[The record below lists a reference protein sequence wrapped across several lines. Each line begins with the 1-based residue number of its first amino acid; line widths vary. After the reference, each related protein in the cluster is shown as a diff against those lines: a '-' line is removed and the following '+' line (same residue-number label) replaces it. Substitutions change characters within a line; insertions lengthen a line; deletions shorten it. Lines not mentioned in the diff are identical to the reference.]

1 MLSPAPLMETP
12 KLPEQRPLNDA
23 PGETGRAPE
32 SVHERLV
39 SRHAELEQRIR
50 RASDLAAALP
60 PQSAREWNAMINK
73 EVLAI
78 NANMMANQE
87 EALRKVEY
95 LIGRTDVLLGFQEV
109 EREKQKR
116 GLARFNVEMKEDV
129 YYIHLPYG
137 ACGSVAAY
145 IQGAP
150 GSYTTFPY
158 QKTTSGWKWPVRVLV
173 GKTVTISVPNR
184 NGCWSQFSVDGRFGA
199 LNLHTLEAVPDAP
212 PPPTDVD
219 ARNAWKQE
227 RSGSPMEE
235 RVAPTETSV
244 GIAAPAPAS
253 APVAAEADAP
263 SPSSI
268 PDAVAVSEPASD
280 SVPVSAPASA
290 EAAPDE
296 RKGAPEVAASDAAP
310 DGSSTD
316 SGKDE
321 ADTSSEKHGAGKKAW
336 RDDFPENDR
345 ARDGTGEEGGG
356 AGDGEGG
363 KTETAERKEGVKKSG
378 FDIHLENI
386 SRNMRDQGVPEAEI
400 SARIQLLRNVRTGE
414 TYFPDGPGKPEI
426 RNPEHWKENEH
437 GSYVPKGSAVEAI
450 RDLWR
455 TKNGIQCNKYSKFA
469 MIKTVIDNADARQ
482 LALLDEVLDGL
493 EIPNELPTGGID
505 MFYESMEPKNG
516 EYFEEGELLPG
527 DQIWFENPYMDR
539 LSSGQRDI
547 LAVLHNDE
555 RIKIGPLP
563 DINKQLA
570 LAEVNGAAWGTEVSV
585 KSGGNEFICKRDPDS
600 GGALM
605 FKIDGVWTG
614 PADVT
619 LNDRYKGEQG
629 SNLFYA
635 GDGRVMGIY
644 DPQVRTIDSY
654 RTNMMGWNSVVD
666 RDRNEFP
673 RPVVDDFKIK
683 TVNRLKTSW
692 TQVEAFL
699 AQRRS
704 SQSLNTNIVEKTKPL
719 SVLGEEELAM

>member
-1 MLSPAPLMETP
+1 MEIT
-12 KLPEQRPLNDA
+12 KLPEQQPLNDLPPEA
-23 PGETGRAPE
+23 GRAPE

-95 LIGRTDVLLGFQEV
+95 LIGQTDVLLGFQEV
-109 EREKQKR
+109 AREKQKR

-137 ACGSVAAY
+137 ACGGVAAY

-158 QKTTSGWKWPVRVLV
+158 QKTTNGWKWPVRVLV

-212 PPPTDVD
+212 PPPTDVA

-235 RVAPTETSV
+235 SIPPVEAPSVPV
-244 GIAAPAPAS
+244 GIAAPAPAPAS
-253 APVAAEADAP
+253 APVAAEAVAP
-263 SPSSI
+263 SPS
-268 PDAVAVSEPASD
+268 PLPEVVAASAPAPD
-280 SVPVSAPASA
+280 SVPVPEPAEVAVTDGRKNAQEIA
-290 EAAPDE
+290 ESE
-296 RKGAPEVAASDAAP
+296 AASDGASKT
-310 DGSSTD
+310 DGR
-316 SGKDE
+316 KDD
-321 ADTSSEKHGAGKKAW
+321 ADTSLEKRGGRKGVW
-336 RDDFPENDR
+336 RDDFPKDDG
-345 ARDGTGEEGGG
+345 ARDDMRGEGG
-356 AGDGEGG
+356 GEGG
-363 KTETAERKEGVKKSG
+363 KTETVERKEGVKKSG

-400 SARIQLLRNVRTGE
+400 STRIQLLRNVRTGE
-414 TYFPDGPGKPEI
+414 TYFPDGPDKPEI

-437 GSYVPKGSAVEAI
+437 GSYVPNGSAVEAI

-493 EIPNELPTGGID
+493 EIPNELPSGGVD

-516 EYFEEGELLPG
+516 EYFDESELLPG

-570 LAEVNGAAWGTEVSV
+570 LAEVNGAAWGTEVNVRSE
-585 KSGGNEFICKRDPDS
+585 GGEFVCKRDPDS

-666 RDRNEFP
+666 RDRNEYP
-673 RPVVDDFKIK
+673 NPTVDDFKIK

-692 TQVEAFL
+692 TQIENFVI
-699 AQRRS
+699 QKRS
-704 SQSLNTNIVEKTKPL
+704 GQSLNSSVVEKTKPL
-719 SVLGEEELAM
+719 SVLGEEKAAM